1 MIDQLKVAI
10 SEKDIDKARRVM
22 ISELLTT
29 DYPHEVFRDA
39 IDLADAYG
47 IFETHDKEKL
57 LSDPKDWTESYFQ
70 KLKDG
75 LNNNFSKER

>member
-22 ISELLTT
+22 VSELLTT

-39 IDLADAYG
+39 IDTGFLKHMIGKNYYQTLKIG
-47 IFETHDKEKL
+47 QKVIFK
-57 LSDPKDWTESYFQ
+57 S
-70 KLKDG
+70 LKMV
-75 LNNNFSKER
+75 

>member
-22 ISELLTT
+22 VSELLTT

-47 IFETHDKEKL
+47 IFEAHDREKL
-57 LSDPKDWTESYFQ
+57 L
-70 KLKDG
+70 
-75 LNNNFSKER
+75 

>member
-57 LSDPKDWTESYFQ
+57 LSDPRGLDR
-70 KLKDG
+70 KL
-75 LNNNFSKER
+75 FSKD